1 MRRRR
6 VLSALSLAA
15 VGVAGCTSGPSKSG
29 PKWGPPE
36 TDPEPPTE
44 DESTVEPTTTTTSPG
59 YGLRAGFSYRTST
72 ATEAFAIAVTVE
84 NTLEEPRSAVLVVTW
99 SEGDRTRVEERRVS
113 LDAGESTTFEMTF
126 PETGDLAFDWR
137 DS

>member
-6 VLSALSLAA
+6 VLSALSLAI

-36 TDPEPPTE
+36 TEPEPPTA

-59 YGLRAGFSYRTST
+59 YGLRAAFAYRTST
-72 ATEAFAIAVTVE
+72 ATDAFAIAVTVE
-84 NTLEEPRSAVLVVTW
+84 NTVEEPRTAVLVVTW
-99 SEGDRTRVEERRVS
+99 SGDDDTQVEERRVS
-113 LDAGESTTFEMTF
+113 LDSGESTTFEMTF
-126 PETGDLAFDWR
+126 PEVGDLSFDWR
-137 DS
+137 AP